1 MNLPNVLVSLSYMKG
16 RWDEIENR
24 GHDRVLFISLSDH
37 CQNFKNDEI
46 YSLFRALG
54 RLKVQWPTVD
64 LIFNKAFHDRASDFI
79 KYSISMPSLINL
91 LLWFSRMG
99 INRYTADAGELVL
112 GAWDQICK
120 YFPRGRQ
127 MNSRDTYHLLIA
139 LADCGFTWDEIRGVE
154 DDLLKALKKAT
165 EHTIFINAYPYAE
178 KMLQALVKM
187 KFNLADNKRHLPFN
201 KKPKFETEV
210 IHSIIDTLVIKAIG
224 NDKARVISVLLYSAK
239 LGYMRHTFP
248 EGRAERMLGRI
259 RGVLKDPR
267 SQTIAPFTKIDMII
281 ALVKMEMFPK
291 AFPRISNGIAEIF
304 SFLLERLEDFFQQTS
319 LSESTLADFLD
330 AVSYLNLR
338 HLTPRSTSTLVS
350 RLQTVIERALY
361 LKMMVD
367 YDIDPNEINEWRRR
381 YQQISSQR
389 EGVIQDIAINKIA
402 YDATREKIKSSAY
415 LIEAAIK
422 AGMRPQDALSLY
434 TPYNI
439 YQTFGG
445 RESITDIAW
454 GIITEKT
461 WGFQPVEEIS
471 GIYSLYL
478 ALRQAFP
485 TDTSVLEQWH
495 DLSSKMLRG
504 MPLEEFERTY
514 TRILYPPSPPQLV
527 IPATTFFQEP
537 VWGSQR
543 GQAID
548 FLNQTFSEIK
558 ASRNQNEESRS
569 DSPPYSC

>member
-1 MNLPNVLVSLSYMKG
+1 MTWRQLTPEKSDQLRELIYRYLPYFHPMNLPNVLVSLSYMKG

-291 AFPRISNGIAEIF
+291 
-304 SFLLERLEDFFQQTS
+304 
-319 LSESTLADFLD
+319 
-330 AVSYLNLR
+330 V
-338 HLTPRSTSTLVS
+338 
-350 RLQTVIERALY
+350 
-361 LKMMVD
+361 
-367 YDIDPNEINEWRRR
+367 
-381 YQQISSQR
+381 SSQR

-445 RESITDIAW
+445 RESITDIVW

-514 TRILYPPSPPQLV
+514 TRILYPDAFYKHIKV
-527 IPATTFFQEP
+527 NKKIQEIAKK
-537 VWGSQR
+537 VN
-543 GQAID
+543 A
-548 FLNQTFSEIK
+548 QTLPWS
-558 ASRNQNEESRS
+558 S
-569 DSPPYSC
+569 